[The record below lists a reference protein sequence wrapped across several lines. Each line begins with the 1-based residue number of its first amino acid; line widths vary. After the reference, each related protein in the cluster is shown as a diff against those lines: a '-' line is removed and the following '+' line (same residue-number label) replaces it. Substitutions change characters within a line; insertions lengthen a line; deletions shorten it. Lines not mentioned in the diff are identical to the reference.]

1 MTDDN
6 RTSESQEVWMI
17 AEGERGRRW
26 VRFGWESRFCME
38 ERTGERR
45 GANTGYGDRFVGIMG
60 LKGSMG

>member
-17 AEGERGRRW
+17 AEGERGW

-38 ERTGERR
+38 GRTGERR
-45 GANTGYGDRFVGIMG
+45 GANTGYGVRFVGTMG
-60 LKGSMG
+60 LKGSVG

>member
-1 MTDDN
+1 
-6 RTSESQEVWMI
+6 
-17 AEGERGRRW
+17 
-26 VRFGWESRFCME
+26 ME